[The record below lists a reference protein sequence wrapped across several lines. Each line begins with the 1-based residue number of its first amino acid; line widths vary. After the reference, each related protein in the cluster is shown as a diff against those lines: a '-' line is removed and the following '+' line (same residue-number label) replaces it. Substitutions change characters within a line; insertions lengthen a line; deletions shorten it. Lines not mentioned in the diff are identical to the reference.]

1 MQRLSPFP
9 KLLDFSQ
16 TCARARRVRHV
27 ARLAL
32 LSIATLLLGQNATQN
47 AIANGDTRTITIFHA
62 HTKETTTA
70 TFRRSGSFD
79 SGELAKLN
87 WALRD
92 WRRDEEIRMDP
103 RLFDVIWEVY
113 REVGSDE
120 PIRVVSAYRSPET
133 NSMLRR
139 RSRGVA
145 KHSQHTMGKA
155 MDFHLPDVSMGKVR
169 EIGVRLQRGGVGY
182 YPSAYTPFVHLDVGS
197 VRSWPRLQRDQLERI
212 FPSGNTVHLP
222 SDGEPMPG
230 YETAKAQILARGGTV
245 GGYSTNDNDEGAIIA
260 SGGSGKGF
268 WATLFGS
275 AEEDE
280 ARPQRGGRRSV
291 AQGRQ
296 GSSQGTQTAAL
307 APPPPTGDDFGT
319 GGGSRMAALGLVPA
333 QDTQP
338 LRERLTTR
346 ARPRQDTPVVTPTPQ
361 QEQTQVATLRETAER
376 PAAAPGTAATQRAA
390 ALSPPAAETVAQPV
404 VPALA
409 RVTLV
414 AAPLPS
420 ARPRGLQIAA
430 LAPASGAT
438 DSKVDPL
445 GSSAGALAFAP
456 QPPSRP
462 SAIDAML
469 RPSALPGTS
478 GAVLPV
484 VASPPVAETA
494 SLQGKPVTAPQPP
507 VRPVMTAALPVAGNP
522 VVAAAPIE
530 AVVAA
535 VPEPTGRLVV
545 ANHPAPPERPRAI
558 SPALAGPAVAT
569 RVTGAAPTASA
580 PMDRGGLSGLF
591 AAAAQPVSS
600 ANAKVTTSKART
612 ASSGS
617 DWSGTGQPAASLGF
631 NKTAPSDV
639 RTDRFSG
646 PAIRPLP
653 STFTL
658 N

>member
-1 MQRLSPFP
+1 VTDVLRLNLFPQSWADEGRPFI
-9 KLLDFSQ
+9 
-16 TCARARRVRHV
+16 RAGRVRQ
-27 ARLAL
+27 AMKLACLSLAAL
-32 LSIATLLLGQNATQN
+32 LIGQTATQT
-47 AIANGDTRTITIFHA
+47 AIANGDTRTITIYHS

-113 REVGSDE
+113 REVNSDE

-139 RSRGVA
+139 RSRAVA

-155 MDFHLPDVSMGKVR
+155 MDFHLPDVSMAKVR

-222 SDGEPMPG
+222 SDGEPMAG
-230 YETAKAQILARGGTV
+230 YETAKAQILARGGSV

-260 SGGSGKGF
+260 SGSSGKGF

-280 ARPQRGGRRSV
+280 AKPQRGGRRSV
-291 AQGRQ
+291 AQGRP
-296 GSSQGTQTAAL
+296 GSQGTQTAAL
-307 APPPPTGDDFGT
+307 APPTPSGDDFGT

-346 ARPRQDTPVVTPTPQ
+346 ARSRQETRQEPTRQEPARQEPLPTQAPVQVP
-361 QEQTQVATLRETAER
+361 EQTQIAALRETPANGQRASVPPSIAET
-376 PAAAPGTAATQRAA
+376 PAAPI
-390 ALSPPAAETVAQPV
+390 LP
-404 VPALA
+404 

-414 AAPLPS
+414 AAPLPV
-420 ARPRGLQIAA
+420 ARPRGLQVAA
-430 LAPASGAT
+430 LGPA
-438 DSKVDPL
+438 DSRLDTL
-445 GSSAGALAFAP
+445 GGTGGALAFAP
-456 QPPSRP
+456 QPQARP
-462 SAIDAML
+462 STLDALLQQMA
-469 RPSALPGTS
+469 PAS
-478 GAVLPV
+478 GASAPIAPQL
-484 VASPPVAETA
+484 STA
-494 SLQGKPVTAPQPP
+494 AAIGAIEGKTVNAPQPP
-507 VRPVMTAALPVAGNP
+507 LRPAMTASLLPAAIPTVTVPPVAPVAGD
-522 VVAAAPIE
+522 AAPVSAPS
-530 AVVAA
+530 AV
-535 VPEPTGRLVV
+535 GRLVV
-545 ANHPAPPERPRAI
+545 ANHPAPPERPRATLLVAPF
-558 SPALAGPAVAT
+558 SASVPAQLP
-569 RVTGAAPTASA
+569 P
-580 PMDRGGLSGLF
+580 PMDRNGLKGLF
-591 AAAAQPVSS
+591 ATAVQPVTSTS
-600 ANAKVTTSKART
+600 TKITTSKARSG
-612 ASSGS
+612 SSGPE
-617 DWSGTGQPAASLGF
+617 WSGTGQPAASLGF
-631 NKTAPSDV
+631 SQATPSDV